1 MKSHERPSRRTMIA
15 SSAAAMTVGAVAPAV
30 GQAIVESRP
39 RRVMRLAHLTD
50 VHVQPERKA
59 GEGFA
64 TCLQQVQAQ
73 ADPPSMIIFGGDN
86 VMNVDSQDGSERA
99 DIQLETWNNVLKQHC
114 SLPHRTI
121 IGNHDILGMQPVDG
135 KKWAVD
141 AFGLPGRY
149 YDWTDSGWH
158 FIALDSTSPN
168 VLRGGDGGYKG
179 MLDDVQYQW
188 LEDKLGAIP
197 DTRPIC
203 IVSHIPILSACAYFD
218 GENEK
223 NLDWV
228 VPGSWMHIDARRLKD
243 LFHRHPNVK
252 LCLSGHM
259 HLADVVEY
267 LGVRYACNGAVCG
280 SWWDGNYHEFGPGYA
295 IIDLFDDGTTN
306 VDYRNY
312 PWTPESQKATNP

>member
-1 MKSHERPSRRTMIA
+1 MNPHETTSRRTMMA
-15 SSAAAMTVGAVAPAV
+15 SGAAAMTMGMIAPAV
-30 GQAIVESRP
+30 GQPGSSDGP

-50 VHVQPERKA
+50 VHVQPERDA
-59 GEGFA
+59 GKGFA
-64 TCLQQVQAQ
+64 TCLEHVQSQQ
-73 ADPPSMIIFGGDN
+73 DPASLIIFGGDN
-86 VMNVDSQDGSERA
+86 VMNVDSQEGSERA
-99 DIQLETWNNVLKQHC
+99 DVQIGLWQDVLKQNC

-141 AFGLPGRY
+141 AYGLPGRY
-149 YDWTDSGWH
+149 YDWSQSGWH

-168 VLRGGDGGYKG
+168 SLRGGEGGYKG
-179 MLDDVQYQW
+179 MLDDEQFQW
-188 LEDKLGAIP
+188 LKKRLESIP
-197 DTRPIC
+197 SSRPIC
-203 IVSHIPILSACAYFD
+203 IISHIPILSACAYFD

-223 NLDWV
+223 NMDWV

-243 LFHRHPNVK
+243 LFHAHSNVK

-259 HLADVVEY
+259 HLADIVDY

-295 IIDLFDDGTTN
+295 MIDLYDDGSTT
-306 VDYRNY
+306 VDFQNY
-312 PWTPESQKATNP
+312 PWTPVPDKASDS